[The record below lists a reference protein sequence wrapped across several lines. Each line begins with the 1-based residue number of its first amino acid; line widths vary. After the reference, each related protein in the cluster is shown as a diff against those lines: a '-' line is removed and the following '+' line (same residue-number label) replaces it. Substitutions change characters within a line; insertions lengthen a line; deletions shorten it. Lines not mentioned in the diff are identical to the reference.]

1 MERER
6 KKRMEEEKANRKN
19 IVDISSE
26 NQEGVLDGL
35 MEALK
40 TGSAFRDPSRPARK
54 KRRGESLAKKIKVA
68 NTFIPFN
75 EKLPS

>member
-1 MERER
+1 MEAD
-6 KKRMEEEKANRKN
+6 KAKQNPL
-19 IVDISSE
+19 IMGGE

-54 KRRGESLAKKIKVA
+54 KRERRG
-68 NTFIPFN
+68 
-75 EKLPS
+75 KLTELFCK